1 MTWIILLFALGL
13 GLIALEVIIPGGI
26 VGSIGALMMFIACV
40 LSFVEFGTGGG
51 MLAVAAA
58 IVITSVTLY
67 IEFRILPKTTLG
79 RRAFLDAEITATT
92 SNLESTTRNLVGKS
106 AKAITMLSPS
116 GYVTIDGQRY
126 EAFCES
132 GQVPAGTSLEVT
144 GADNFRLIVILPH
157 TT

>member
-1 MTWIILLFALGL
+1 MTWIILLFSLGL

-26 VGSIGALMMFIACV
+26 IGSIGAVMMFIGCV

-51 MLAVAAA
+51 MLAVAVALVLA
-58 IVITSVTLY
+58 GITLY

-79 RRAFLDAEITATT
+79 RRAFLNAEISGTT
-92 SNLESTTRNLVGKS
+92 SNLESVTRNLVGKS

-132 GQVPAGTSLEVT
+132 GQVPAGASLEVT
-144 GADNFRLIVILPH
+144 GADNFRLIVTLTH